1 MTLRKNFNSASGKK
15 LVLLAGITQQ
25 RKVAKPLKKT
35 SKLRTSQPARIY
47 KPGNSTGK
55 RPSVSTVRSHK
66 LMVTKYDRT
75 ALRAKPL
82 MGSDV
87 VANLKQGSKLIVLE
101 REVSWYKVKVHL
113 TGKVGYI
120 HRYMVNRF

>member
-1 MTLRKNFNSASGKK
+1 QSMFSTKLYASGFSSATAIIALVFLLFPKSQNKPDSFQKTLASETSVSTEINSASGQKM
-15 LVLLAGITQQ
+15 VLLAGITQQ

-35 SKLRTSQPARIY
+35 SKLRTSQLARIY

-55 RPSVSTVRSHK
+55 RPSVSTVRSHE

-82 MGSDV
+82 M
-87 VANLKQGSKLIVLE
+87 
-101 REVSWYKVKVHL
+101 
-113 TGKVGYI
+113 
-120 HRYMVNRF
+120 